1 MFMFNTENKEEVE
14 IIDNKNFEE
23 KDYKETHKNNL
34 KSIHKEL
41 FEDVNFN
48 YIYTINVD
56 GTSKFY
62 FSTRENAIKKMWK
75 IAREL
80 QFEWMNLYNCYISEN
95 NNEECEIN
103 IFGTQKNC
111 LITYDRR
118 LHNLKVEKIFKIK
131 NN

>member
-62 FSTRENAIKKMWK
+62 FCTRENAIKKMWK
-75 IAREL
+75 IARDL